1 MQFFAIS
8 LDVDWIALSFVR
20 FAQDLIDLKKIIDEH
35 SEHKIPIIAKIEK
48 PEAVENIDK
57 IVAYC
62 DGLMVARGD
71 LGVEVPAQEVPLIQ
85 KQLVLRAKKA
95 RIPVIIA
102 TQMME
107 TMITSLTPT
116 RAEVN
121 DVANSVMDGAD
132 AVMLSGRNFCRK
144 LSSTDHDSEVSC
156 NGILFFGTQDLPII
170 TIPKDQERK
179 FNTLY
184 EVFEDEFKTP
194 DKIQG
199 DMLQMLL
206 KRLIIICTRL
216 AKEQLIVKKL
226 DNEQIDVVRKF
237 NVLVDTHY
245 KSKRKVSD
253 YADLLFKSPKT
264 LSNLFALY
272 NQKSPQQIILERLA
286 LEAKRLI
293 RFSNKQNQEI
303 AYELGFND
311 PAHFSRFFKKM
322 TNYSPTQYREIGP
335 ISA

>member
-1 MQFFAIS
+1 MKFEFH
-8 LDVDWIALSFVR
+8 D
-20 FAQDLIDLKKIIDEH
+20 KKIGSLFAFTDDIK
-35 SEHKIPIIAKIEK
+35 SN
-48 PEAVENIDK
+48 ENRFSVNTGNITILWNRNDS
-57 IVAYC
+57 VTELEV
-62 DGLMVARGD
+62 DGLRVQLLPNQLMTTTY
-71 LGVEVPAQEVPLIQ
+71 LQKISYENSNLPLTAFLFNREFYCI
-85 KQLVLRAKKA
+85 
-95 RIPVIIA
+95 
-102 TQMME
+102 
-107 TMITSLTPT
+107 S
-116 RAEVN
+116 
-121 DVANSVMDGAD
+121 
-132 AVMLSGRNFCRK
+132 
-144 LSSTDHDSEVSC
+144 DHDSEVSC
-156 NGILFFGTQDLPII
+156 NGILFFGTQDLPIV
-170 TIPKDQERK
+170 TIPEGQNRK
-179 FNTLY
+179 FETLY
-184 EVFEDEFKTP
+184 EVFVDEFATP

-245 KSKRKVSD
+245 KTKRKVSD

-293 RFSNKQNQEI
+293 RFTDKQNQEI

-322 TNYSPTQYREIGP
+322 TSQSPTNYRETKAV
-335 ISA
+335 SS

>member
-1 MQFFAIS
+1 MKFEFHDNKIGSLFAFTEDIKRDENRFS
-8 LDVDWIALSFVR
+8 INTGNITILWNRNSSIAEL
-20 FAQDLIDLKKIIDEH
+20 
-35 SEHKIPIIAKIEK
+35 
-48 PEAVENIDK
+48 AV
-57 IVAYC
+57 
-62 DGLMVARGD
+62 DGLNIRLLPNQLMTTTY
-71 LGVEVPAQEVPLIQ
+71 LQHTSYEKTNIPLTAFLFNREFYCI
-85 KQLVLRAKKA
+85 
-95 RIPVIIA
+95 
-102 TQMME
+102 
-107 TMITSLTPT
+107 S
-116 RAEVN
+116 
-121 DVANSVMDGAD
+121 
-132 AVMLSGRNFCRK
+132 
-144 LSSTDHDSEVSC
+144 DHDSEVSC

-170 TIPKDQERK
+170 TIPEAQQRK

-184 EVFEDEFKTP
+184 EVFEDEFATP

-245 KSKRKVSD
+245 KTKRKVSD

-293 RFSNKQNQEI
+293 RFTDKQNQEI

-322 TNYSPTQYREIGP
+322 TELSPTQYRESRP

>member
-1 MQFFAIS
+1 MKFEFYDNKLGSLFAFTDDIKS
-8 LDVDWIALSFVR
+8 NENSFSVITGNITILWNR
-20 FAQDLIDLKKIIDEH
+20 N
-35 SEHKIPIIAKIEK
+35 
-48 PEAVENIDK
+48 EAATELEV
-57 IVAYC
+57 
-62 DGLMVARGD
+62 DGLCIR
-71 LGVEVPAQEVPLIQ
+71 LLPNQLITTTYLQ
-85 KQLVLRAKKA
+85 H
-95 RIPVIIA
+95 ISY
-102 TQMME
+102 E
-107 TMITSLTPT
+107 NTSLPLTAFLFN
-116 RAEVN
+116 REFYCI
-121 DVANSVMDGAD
+121 S
-132 AVMLSGRNFCRK
+132 
-144 LSSTDHDSEVSC
+144 DHDSEVSC

-170 TIPKDQERK
+170 TIPKDQQRK

-184 EVFEDEFKTP
+184 EVFEDEFTTP

-245 KSKRKVSD
+245 KTKRKVSD

-293 RFSNKQNQEI
+293 RFTNKQNQEI
-303 AYELGFND
+303 AYDLGFND

-322 TNYSPTQYREIGP
+322 TSFSPTQYRESQS

>member
-1 MQFFAIS
+1 MKFEFHDIKMGSIFGFTDDIKRYENRFSINSGNIS
-8 LDVDWIALSFVR
+8 VLWNRNSTVTEIEVDNVIVR
-20 FAQDLIDLKKIIDEH
+20 LRPNQLITTTYLQHISYDNSKLPLTAFLFNREF
-35 SEHKIPIIAKIEK
+35 
-48 PEAVENIDK
+48 
-57 IVAYC
+57 YC
-62 DGLMVARGD
+62 
-71 LGVEVPAQEVPLIQ
+71 I
-85 KQLVLRAKKA
+85 
-95 RIPVIIA
+95 
-102 TQMME
+102 
-107 TMITSLTPT
+107 S
-116 RAEVN
+116 
-121 DVANSVMDGAD
+121 
-132 AVMLSGRNFCRK
+132 
-144 LSSTDHDSEVSC
+144 DHDSEVSC

-170 TIPKDQERK
+170 TIPKEQERK

-184 EVFEDEFKTP
+184 EVFEDEFSTP

-216 AKEQLIVKKL
+216 AKNQLIVKEL
-226 DNEQIDVVRKF
+226 NNEQLDIVRKF

-245 KSKRKVSD
+245 KTKRKVSD

-272 NQKSPQQIILERLA
+272 NQKSPQQIIQERLM
-286 LEAKRLI
+286 LEAKRLLH
-293 RFSNKQNQEI
+293 FTEKQNQEI

-322 TNYSPTQYREIGP
+322 TSSSPSQYREMTP

>member
-1 MQFFAIS
+1 MKFEFHDNNIGSLFAFTDDIK
-8 LDVDWIALSFVR
+8 INENR
-20 FAQDLIDLKKIIDEH
+20 FSVNAG
-35 SEHKIPIIAKIEK
+35 
-48 PEAVENIDK
+48 NITILWNRNDTATELE
-57 IVAYC
+57 V
-62 DGLMVARGD
+62 DGLRVQ
-71 LGVEVPAQEVPLIQ
+71 LLPN
-85 KQLVLRAKKA
+85 QLVTTTYLQK
-95 RIPVIIA
+95 ISYENSNLP
-102 TQMME
+102 
-107 TMITSLTPT
+107 LTAFLFN
-116 RAEVN
+116 REFYCI
-121 DVANSVMDGAD
+121 S
-132 AVMLSGRNFCRK
+132 
-144 LSSTDHDSEVSC
+144 DHDSEVSC
-156 NGILFFGTQDLPII
+156 NGILFFGTQDLPIV
-170 TIPKDQERK
+170 TIPEEQKRK
-179 FNTLY
+179 FETLY
-184 EVFEDEFKTP
+184 EVFIDEFTTP

-216 AKEQLIVKKL
+216 AKDQLIVKKL

-245 KSKRKVSD
+245 KTKRKVSD

-293 RFSNKQNQEI
+293 RFTNKQNQEI

-322 TNYSPTQYREIGP
+322 TSQSPTKYRESKA
-335 ISA
+335 IST